1 MIKVTI
7 GQIVNVMP
15 ILRRLVKEEF
25 QGRNAFVAARLIRE
39 ITKENDTFE
48 IARLELIKKY
58 CDKDEN
64 GEMIVS
70 EEGNVHIPM
79 DAMKACTEELLK
91 MQEVPAEINAEK
103 MPIDWL
109 EKVNITPAEAEA
121 LEPFVEF

>member
-1 MIKVTI
+1 MRFVWVNILQISLMTSQKIVWGEDILMIKVTI

-48 IARLELIKKY
+48 IARLELIKY

-91 MQEVPAEINAEK
+91 NARGARR
-103 MPIDWL
+103 
-109 EKVNITPAEAEA
+109 N
-121 LEPFVEF
+121 

>member
-1 MIKVTI
+1 
-7 GQIVNVMP
+7 
-15 ILRRLVKEEF
+15 
-25 QGRNAFVAARLIRE
+25 
-39 ITKENDTFE
+39 
-48 IARLELIKKY
+48 LIKKY
-58 CDKDEN
+58 CDKDED

-79 DAMKACTEELLK
+79 EAMKACTEELLK
-91 MQEVPAEINAEK
+91 IQEVPAEINAEK